1 MKKILI
7 ASATIG
13 AGHDRAADAIDTA
26 CKEIYVDRAASKWFN
41 CLSFTGRFEK
51 AMYADS
57 YNFLA
62 NKTPGVWSMLYR
74 LLYKGA
80 NKPIHSM
87 IKKNDA
93 RHFTKM
99 VDFVLGEKPDV
110 LLCTHFMPASVML
123 NLKGVRCPFPVYIVV
138 TDYDCHSFWINLRAT
153 GYFVGNNFVRSIL
166 QAEGFPESRIRVT
179 GIPIHPLFSRDR
191 DPEQIRREV
200 GLSSNK
206 RTILLMGG
214 GFGVASTKDAFKKLL
229 KIDRDMQIVVVCGKN
244 EKLRKDLERI
254 AHGDARARIFGFRK
268 DVHDLMQVSDF
279 IISKAGGA
287 TTSEAMARGLP
298 MLVFSP
304 TPGQEVRNTVYLM
317 EKGAGLLAINTSDLK
332 AKATMLLEHPA
343 ILADMRQKALS
354 IARPNAAFDVVRLA
368 LQHHEADW
376 KSMSNRR
383 STT

>member
-1 MKKILI
+1 VKKILI

-26 CKEIYVDRAASKWFN
+26 CKENFSDRAVSKWFN
-41 CLSFTGRFEK
+41 CLSFAGRLQK

-74 LLYKGA
+74 LLYRGA
-80 NKPIHSM
+80 DQPIHHL

-93 RHFTKM
+93 RQFTKM
-99 VDFVLGEKPDV
+99 VEYVESEKPDLV
-110 LLCTHFMPASVML
+110 ICTHFMPASVL
-123 NLKGVRCPFPVYIVV
+123 FYLKGHRPRFPVYIVV
-138 TDYDCHSFWINLRAT
+138 TDYDCHSFWINQRAA
-153 GYFVGNNFVRSIL
+153 GYFVGNNFVKSIL
-166 QAEGFPESRIRVT
+166 IAEGFPEARVRVT
-179 GIPIHPLFSRDR
+179 GIPIHPMFSRER

-200 GLSSNK
+200 GITNGK
-206 RTILLMGG
+206 PTLLVMGG
-214 GFGVASTKDAFKKLL
+214 GFGVSSTKDAFKKLL
-229 KIDRDMQIVVVCGKN
+229 KIDQDVQFVVVCGKN

-254 AHGDARARIFGFRK
+254 ADGDDRAHVFGFRK
-268 DVHDLMQVSDF
+268 DIHDLMQVSDF

-354 IARPNAAFDVVRLA
+354 IARPNAARDIVRLA
-368 LQHHEADW
+368 LENYESDA
-376 KSMSNRR
+376 KR
-383 STT
+383 